1 MFELIRQI
9 FRRGQRDPIIPP
21 MGNGQSLHSYP
32 EPMPHFRFGVA
43 SLVGTRSDRKILISI
58 AYPEIDVSPY
68 SKLTTI
74 NDPYEVQVPEFDG
87 DRIVGV
93 TPETKTRQCEI
104 AVQENEEAVG
114 ANTPLLFHCYS
125 IGVPYTR
132 YDDHG
137 HLKNEYR
144 VEIRRRMAVANEI
157 PVGFSPAIVNTK
169 YELDQ
174 LESYSPMGKR
184 LTTKQ
189 LSKKLKT
196 ETPVLLVNDPQF
208 VTAYFSTLI
217 RSCCV
222 IIVENGNGIAAE

>member
-1 MFELIRQI
+1 MLELIRQI
-9 FRRGQRDPIIPP
+9 FGRGQRDPIIPP

-43 SLVGTRSDRKILISI
+43 SLVGKRPDRKVLISI
-58 AYPEIDVSPY
+58 AYPEIDASRY
-68 SKLTTI
+68 SKRKLI

-87 DRIVGV
+87 DRIVSV
-93 TPETKTRQCEI
+93 TPETRTRQCEI
-104 AVQENEEAVG
+104 AVHENKEAVG

-132 YDDHG
+132 YDDRG
-137 HLKNEYR
+137 RLKNEYR
-144 VEIRRRMAVANEI
+144 VEIRRRMAIANEI
-157 PVGFSPAIVNTK
+157 QVGFSPVIVNTK

-189 LSKKLKT
+189 LSRKLKT
-196 ETPVLLVNDPQF
+196 DIPVLLVNDPQF

-222 IIVENGNGIAAE
+222 IIVENENGIAAE